1 MGGQRTKAL
10 PGIPEPSPAGQVPP
24 THRTTILPHGNPGAK
39 FLFGRPQRRPQP
51 PGIRLEE
58 NPPLTTVAAHLGAS
72 PAEAGG
78 APDIPP
84 TKLESLCARS
94 AKKSRRRHFSS
105 ESLGRGL
112 RRCPWGSARAGLRRP
127 VLGSHVTLRG
137 RPCPQPSSLRAAFV
151 NEAGMLVLGS
161 NVCAS
166 GSPVPRRRTLVAAI
180 HGLHSLGPACASP
193 SGAAL
198 VGYAGSRSTADPSLA
213 LSSVAHGASLQ
224 CTGEVGIG
232 ESLKS
237 RCRHARW
244 SNSTELM

>member
-1 MGGQRTKAL
+1 MGGQRTEAL

-84 TKLESLCARS
+84 TKLEALCARS

-105 ESLGRGL
+105 ESLGRG
-112 RRCPWGSARAGLRRP
+112 PAAVP
-127 VLGSHVTLRG
+127 VGLGSGGSNVALRG
-137 RPCPQPSSLRAAFV
+137 RGWAAG
-151 NEAGMLVLGS
+151 AWLKRG
-161 NVCAS
+161 AS

-213 LSSVAHGASLQ
+213 ALSVLHGAFVHRTCEAAISKRINS
-224 CTGEVGIG
+224 C
-232 ESLKS
+232 
-237 RCRHARW
+237 RRHARW
-244 SNSTELM
+244 SISTELM